1 MDGPKVCIVEDKFP
15 SVTHVPMFAHHG
27 NHVEDD
33 EGHDDDVELLV
44 GHNAKDNCLRPPV
57 WSGQRFGRF
66 LLASL
71 LHGKHVLLLVLRHE
85 GVQRGAAL
93 VLLLVE
99 LVNDDANK
107 KVEGEERPKHNEGN
121 KVYVLVQV
129 VLVAGLLIEL
139 GKDLVKEDNKAL
151 TPTLFGESTASSM
164 ISPQPLNVAIWNRQ
178 R

>member
-44 GHNAKDNCLRPPV
+44 GDNAKDNCLRPPV

-66 LLASL
+66 LLSSL

-85 GVQRGAAL
+85 GVQRGTSL

-99 LVNDDANK
+99 LVDDDANE
-107 KVEGEERPKHNEGN
+107 KVQSEETSKHDEGN
-121 KVYVLVQV
+121 KVDVEIEAVLEAW
-129 VLVAGLLIEL
+129 LVIQLKI
-139 GKDLVKEDNKAL
+139 V
-151 TPTLFGESTASSM
+151 
-164 ISPQPLNVAIWNRQ
+164 R
-178 R
+178 

>member
-1 MDGPKVCIVEDKFP
+1 MDGPEVCIVEDKFP

-44 GHNAKDNCLRPPV
+44 GDNAKDNCLRPPV

-85 GVQRGAAL
+85 GVQRAAAF
-93 VLLLVE
+93 VLLFIE
-99 LVNDDANK
+99 LVDNDTDK
-107 KVEGEERPKHNEGN
+107 EIEGEEAAEDDEEDEVH
-121 KVYVLVQV
+121 VHVDAVLSVRLFV
-129 VLVAGLLIEL
+129 ELEL
-139 GKDLVKEDNKAL
+139 GIPFY
-151 TPTLFGESTASSM
+151 T
-164 ISPQPLNVAIWNRQ
+164 
-178 R
+178 

>member
-1 MDGPKVCIVEDKFP
+1 MDGPKVCIVEDKLP
-15 SVTHVPMFAHHG
+15 SVAHVPMFAHHG

-44 GHNAKDNCLRPPV
+44 GDNAKDNCLRPPV

-85 GVQRGAAL
+85 GVQGRSSL

-99 LVNDDANK
+99 LVDDDANEE
-107 KVEGEERPKHNEGN
+107 VQGEETSKHDEGN
-121 KVYVLVQV
+121 KVDVEIEAILEAWLVIQLKIV
-129 VLVAGLLIEL
+129 RC
-139 GKDLVKEDNKAL
+139 
-151 TPTLFGESTASSM
+151 S
-164 ISPQPLNVAIWNRQ
+164 
-178 R
+178 

>member
-27 NHVEDD
+27 NHVEDY

-44 GHNAKDNCLRPPV
+44 GDNAKDNCLRPPV

-85 GVQRGAAL
+85 CVQGRPSL

-99 LVNDDANK
+99 LVDDDANQE
-107 KVEGEERPKHNEGN
+107 VQGEETSKHDEGN
-121 KVYVLVQV
+121 KVDVEIEAVLEAR
-129 VLVAGLLIEL
+129 LVIQLKIVGC
-139 GKDLVKEDNKAL
+139 
-151 TPTLFGESTASSM
+151 S
-164 ISPQPLNVAIWNRQ
+164 
-178 R
+178 

>member
-1 MDGPKVCIVEDKFP
+1 MHRPKVCIVEDKFP

-33 EGHDDDVELLV
+33 EGHDDDVKLLV
-44 GHNAKDNCLRPPV
+44 GDNAKDNCLRPPV

-85 GVQRGAAL
+85 GVQGRPSL

-99 LVNDDANK
+99 LVDDDPHK
-107 KVEGEERPKHNEGN
+107 QVEGEECAKHNEGHEID
-121 KVYVLVQV
+121 VLVQIVLIARLV
-129 VLVAGLLIEL
+129 VLLEEITLN
-139 GKDLVKEDNKAL
+139 KEQN
-151 TPTLFGESTASSM
+151 
-164 ISPQPLNVAIWNRQ
+164 
-178 R
+178 

>member
-1 MDGPKVCIVEDKFP
+1 MGEDRVTWVDRPKVCIVEDKFP

-44 GHNAKDNCLRPPV
+44 GDNAKDNCLRPPV

-85 GVQRGAAL
+85 GVQGRSSL

-99 LVNDDANK
+99 LVDDDPHK
-107 KVEGEERPKHNEGN
+107 QVEGEECAKHNEGHEID
-121 KVYVLVQV
+121 VLVQIVLIARLV
-129 VLVAGLLIEL
+129 VLLE
-139 GKDLVKEDNKAL
+139 E
-151 TPTLFGESTASSM
+151 T
-164 ISPQPLNVAIWNRQ
+164 IS
-178 R
+178 

>member
-15 SVTHVPMFAHHG
+15 SVAHVPMFAHHG

-44 GHNAKDNCLRPPV
+44 GDNAKDNCLRPPV

-71 LHGKHVLLLVLRHE
+71 FHGKHVLLLVLRHE
-85 GVQRGAAL
+85 GVQGRPSL

-99 LVNDDANK
+99 LVDDDTDQE
-107 KVEGEERPKHNEGN
+107 VESKETPKDDEGDE
-121 KVYVLVQV
+121 KA
-129 VLVAGLLIEL
+129 VA
-139 GKDLVKEDNKAL
+139 D
-151 TPTLFGESTASSM
+151 
-164 ISPQPLNVAIWNRQ
+164 
-178 R
+178 

>member
-1 MDGPKVCIVEDKFP
+1 MDGPKVCIVEDKLP
-15 SVTHVPMFAHHG
+15 CVAHVPMFAHHG

-44 GHNAKDNCLRPPV
+44 GDNAKDNCLRPPV

-85 GVQRGAAL
+85 GVQRRSSL

-99 LVNDDANK
+99 LVDDDPHK
-107 KVEGEERPKHNEGN
+107 KVEGEESAEHNEGHEID
-121 KVYVLVQV
+121 VLVQIVLIARLV
-129 VLVAGLLIEL
+129 VLLRKQSFRVQ
-139 GKDLVKEDNKAL
+139 
-151 TPTLFGESTASSM
+151 S
-164 ISPQPLNVAIWNRQ
+164 
-178 R
+178 

>member
-1 MDGPKVCIVEDKFP
+1 MDGPKVCVVEDKFP

-44 GHNAKDNCLRPPV
+44 GDNAKDNRLRPPV

-71 LHGKHVLLLVLRHE
+71 LHGKHVLLLVLGHE
-85 GVQRGAAL
+85 GVQGRPSL

-99 LVNDDANK
+99 LVDDDPHK
-107 KVEGEERPKHNEGN
+107 QVEGEECAEHNEGHEID
-121 KVYVLVQV
+121 VLVQI
-129 VLVAGLLIEL
+129 VLIARLVDLLE
-139 GKDLVKEDNKAL
+139 E
-151 TPTLFGESTASSM
+151 T
-164 ISPQPLNVAIWNRQ
+164 IS
-178 R
+178 